1 MDIDKAGYAFGILI
15 HYVHEEYTMTAVYNT
30 NAKKRPTNISVNSDL
45 LQKVK
50 EYKINI
56 SSTVKS
62 ILEDLVK
69 QKEIEKWKESNR
81 EAIKDYNDYID
92 KNGLF
97 GDDFRSF

>member
-1 MDIDKAGYAFGILI
+1 
-15 HYVHEEYTMTAVYNT
+15 MTAVYNT
-30 NAKKRPTNISVNSDL
+30 NAKKKPTNISVNSDL

-56 SSTVKS
+56 SSTVES

>member
-1 MDIDKAGYAFGILI
+1 
-15 HYVHEEYTMTAVYNT
+15 MTAVYNT

-56 SSTVKS
+56 SSTVES

>member
-1 MDIDKAGYAFGILI
+1 
-15 HYVHEEYTMTAVYNT
+15 MTAVYNT

-56 SSTVKS
+56 SSTVES

-81 EAIKDYNDYID
+81 EAIEDYNDYID

>member
-1 MDIDKAGYAFGILI
+1 
-15 HYVHEEYTMTAVYNT
+15 MTAVYNT

-56 SSTVKS
+56 SSTVES

-97 GDDFRSF
+97 GDDFRSFYGFL

>member
-1 MDIDKAGYAFGILI
+1 
-15 HYVHEEYTMTAVYNT
+15 MTVVYNT
-30 NAKKRPTNISVNSDL
+30 NAKKKPTNISINSDL

-56 SSTVKS
+56 SSTVES

-69 QKEIEKWKESNR
+69 QKEIEKWKESNM
-81 EAIKDYNDYID
+81 EAINDYNEYIE